1 MARAGE
7 PSFKA
12 AGAMKAEAVA
22 RHMVA
27 TSRERRAAIRRNK
40 EWPEWPR
47 FFRGV
52 SKGGNKKKLS
62 SAGRSEI

>member
-27 TSRERRAAIRRNK
+27 TSRERRAAIRSKK
-40 EWPEWPR
+40 EWNGLA
-47 FFRGV
+47 FFAEFQ
-52 SKGGNKKKLS
+52 KEAKKTV
-62 SAGRSEI
+62 AGRSEI